1 MSLTASPRPHK
12 SRERWRHFR
21 DEWSSRLSGTQQ
33 KSNESERS
41 IIWWGVPEVG
51 SLGKLRPEAMWQI
64 YTIRYG
70 GFFFLSQPT
79 IRYFQ
84 TFACRCTRH
93 QVSFTFTFSLRKCV
107 WDTNLLLLIN
117 CKRAFKSQRSRS
129 VFQSGPAFT
138 VSDYFISFISS
149 RHRFSAI
156 YERPTPHPS
165 SLTDHK

>member
-1 MSLTASPRPHK
+1 MASFSRWMKLAAFRYTTEIQWKWTQHHLMRRP
-12 SRERWRHFR
+12 
-21 DEWSSRLSGTQQ
+21 GG
-33 KSNESERS
+33 
-41 IIWWGVPEVG
+41 GVPGEIETRGYVTNIHY
-51 SLGKLRPEAMWQI
+51 SLWGF
-64 YTIRYG
+64 
-70 GFFFLSQPT
+70 FFFLSQPT

>member
-1 MSLTASPRPHK
+1 MNEARGFQVHNRNPMKVNAASFDEASRRWGPWGNWDPRLCDK
-12 SRERWRHFR
+12 
-21 DEWSSRLSGTQQ
+21 
-33 KSNESERS
+33 
-41 IIWWGVPEVG
+41 
-51 SLGKLRPEAMWQI
+51 
-64 YTIRYG
+64 YTLFVMG
-70 GFFFLSQPT
+70 FFFFLSQPT